1 MKRSV
6 ELLSGRPARD
16 VAPHRVMILL
26 AALLLAIIFV
36 HSCSDSSKTVGFHLG
51 GQPTEALP
59 ENDYLGR
66 AHQLL
71 KRVPL
76 IDGHNDLPIALQA
89 FRNGQINNVNL
100 TALPDPFK
108 TDMNRLKQG
117 RVGAQFWSG
126 YIPCGSDRP
135 VQFTME
141 QIDLISRIIESYPD
155 TLEAARTASDIR
167 RIHKSGRVA
176 SLIGLEGG
184 HQMNNSLATLRK
196 YYDLGVRYM
205 TLTHTCH
212 TDWADSCSP
221 EPVHYGLT
229 NFGEDVILEMNR
241 RVHLVPLEYRFSK
254 PYALLCTQAWDDGRY
269 QTMSDTIRVS
279 RAPVIF
285 SHSSVYEL
293 CKIQRNVPD
302 HVLRMLPEKDGVVM
316 INFYPRFVSCTG
328 NSTLEAVAD
337 HILHVVK
344 VAGPAHV
351 GIGSDFDGIDS
362 VPDGLED
369 VSKYPSLVAELL
381 ERGLSE
387 KDVEGIV
394 GGNLLRVM
402 EKVEHTAATLR
413 QEMKP
418 IERRIGDTTAPATEA
433 TDTDSSLPSS
443 G

>member
-6 ELLSGRPARD
+6 ELLSGRAARD

-26 AALLLAIIFV
+26 TALLLAIIFV

-51 GQPTEALP
+51 GQSTEALP
-59 ENDYLGR
+59 EDDYLGR

-89 FRNGQINNVNL
+89 FRNGQINDVNL
-100 TALPDPFK
+100 TTLPDPFK

-126 YIPCGSDRP
+126 FIPCGSERP

-155 TLEAARTASDIR
+155 TLVAARTTSDIR
-167 RIHKSGRVA
+167 RIHKAGRVA

-221 EPVHYGLT
+221 EPVHNGLT

-241 RVHLVPLEYRFSK
+241 LGMMVDISHVSHK
-254 PYALLCTQAWDDGRY
+254 
-269 QTMSDTIRVS
+269 TMSDAIRVS

-316 INFYPRFVSCTG
+316 INFYPRFVSCSG

-337 HILHVVK
+337 HIFHVVK

-402 EKVEHTAATLR
+402 EKVEYTSATLR

-433 TDTDSSLPSS
+433 TDTQSSLPSI